1 MQELSVPDMPVAE
14 TFAPVAPVEEPTG
27 EVVPVVEEAP
37 APEVEVSP
45 EAEPAPGVEA
55 APEVEPVSNPELDAA
70 IARANEL
77 ESKVNELAS
86 KLVAYQMTEA
96 LASANLPPEAAPLVQ
111 ALYAA
116 QGQGQEVGP
125 WLSAGMKD
133 KASPLAVLKML
144 KAAPAPA
151 TPDPRTTTPA
161 DDAIQAKGSAKTGK
175 PVPNFG
181 S

>member
-1 MQELSVPDMPVAE
+1 MPDMPVE
-14 TFAPVAPVEEPTG
+14 TFATVAPIEEPTG
-27 EVVPVVEEAP
+27 EVAPVAPAAEEAAAP
-37 APEVEVSP
+37 APEVEAEAP
-45 EAEPAPGVEA
+45 EAEPAP
-55 APEVEPVSNPELDAA
+55 APESPELQAA
-70 IARANEL
+70 LARATEL
-77 ESKVNELAS
+77 EAKVNELAG

-96 LASANLPPEAAPLVQ
+96 LAEAGLPPEAAPLVQ

-125 WLSAGMKD
+125 WLAAGMKN
-133 KASPLAVLKML
+133 KTSPLAVLKML
-144 KAAPAPA
+144 KAAPAAAA